1 MTLDELFNAAA
12 YMVVDLQKVSSELIQ
27 SKYSVDTMQGDE
39 IIEHLERAGI
49 IVPENIDR
57 DKKVCIRKNTDLEK
71 ILSKY
76 IPSQVLKSNR
86 VFYKLIIW
94 NDDENHFDDVVSVLE
109 VVLNSNTEKAIRIT
123 LEAHTD
129 GYSLVKTGMLPK
141 LLQMRDSIQGNNIM
155 VSLVA
160 II

>member
-1 MTLDELFNAAA
+1 MILDELFNATA
-12 YMVVDLQKVSSELIQ
+12 YMVVDLQEVSSELIQ
-27 SKYSVDTMQGDE
+27 SKYSVDNLQGDE

-71 ILSKY
+71 ILSIYK
-76 IPSQVLKSNR
+76 PSQVLNSKY

-94 NDDENHFDDVVSVLE
+94 NDDENHFDDVVSALE
-109 VVLNSNTEKAIRIT
+109 VVLNSNTEKALRIT

-129 GYSLVKTGMLPK
+129 GSALVKTGMLSK
-141 LLQMRDSIQGNNIM
+141 LVPMRDSIQGKNIM